1 VSGSVATQVGER
13 GIRRAS
19 LTSIIERKVD
29 PSVSA
34 NATLVPRTE
43 PHKPAAPPP
52 PAAKAVIDRPVNPK
66 GSASGETEAEEKS
79 DGDEDDT
86 GTVMLQQG
94 TRMLEEAK
102 ALEKRIRD
110 SGEGSC

>member
-1 VSGSVATQVGER
+1 VATQVGER

-19 LTSIIERKVD
+19 LTSIVERKVE
-29 PSVSA
+29 PSISA
-34 NATLVPRTE
+34 DATLVPRTE
-43 PHKPAAPPP
+43 PQKPAAPPP
-52 PAAKAVIDRPVNPK
+52 PAATVAIDPPVNPK
-66 GSASGETEAEEKS
+66 GSASGETEAEEKC
-79 DGDEDDT
+79 DADEDEDDT

-94 TRMLEEAK
+94 ARMLEEAK